1 MGVNGIYG
9 LSGSGMD
16 IESMVKVGM
25 MSKQNEYDKMAQK
38 FTKNE
43 WMKADYLEI
52 NSKITTFNAST
63 LSQYKMSTTMN
74 AKSAESSNAA
84 VKVSA
89 GSNAAIMSHQVEVT
103 SLSSN
108 AYLVGTNKMD
118 RYGIVGKLD
127 DGSADTTSI
136 KLADVLF
143 SALRQHDDGTI
154 SGAVA
159 KVDEDLT
166 KTGTNTYRSATD
178 DKSLTDEFR
187 FGREN
192 YRDYENITQGS
203 SLTGWEKKNSS
214 GTWVDSSGPQH
225 GTISG
230 MYDGDY
236 TLDTSVW
243 RQRIINEKID
253 GNGNWSEATPGS
265 GDYTYG
271 GGLNSDWRT
280 RTIYEKNDGNN
291 NWSEATP
298 THNDFNVLKNP
309 GDWRQYTIRERDNAA
324 VNSSSNQDSQIA
336 FKFEIYDGTETEA
349 MAGMSPDE
357 KEAYKKAHTISY
369 TFADLL
375 GTDTTEAKT
384 FYDLVSEINAM
395 SDLNVKATYD
405 AEHDTFSFY
414 NSKGGTD
421 NTINIV
427 LDADVTKENNRYAVT
442 TRNFFDNMGLYQS
455 ANGKLTGET
464 GTAGA
469 ASVGDKNSLLFEINS
484 SNSYK
489 GSTGSIKIDGV
500 SYDTTDNKATV
511 GGITYTALNTTLNTD
526 SSGNV
531 ISSNPATISVT
542 QDTDSIMDKVKSFVT
557 DYNKLLSE
565 LYAKYD
571 EKPNSDYKPLTQS
584 QKDQM
589 KEEQI
594 TKWEE
599 KAKAGMLY
607 HDQTLGK
614 IIQTMR
620 DAVSESVDGISSK
633 YNSIYSLGISTTGI
647 KGQLVLDEDK
657 LKKALADDPD
667 AVYNVFA
674 KLESTTTD
682 SASAVYKTQTNTDGS
697 VTVLSQSNGNGI
709 AQRLSDIFV
718 NANKLIKDRAGSSSD
733 ITEDS
738 DLNSLLRNLQTK
750 MSNFKKLMNSFE
762 DALYKKYDAMEST
775 LAKLGMQLNYVMGSS
790 GQ

>member
-25 MSKQNEYDKMAQK
+25 MSRQNEYDKMAQK

-52 NSKITTFNAST
+52 NNKITTFNAST

-74 AKSAESSNAA
+74 AKTAESSNAA

-108 AYLVGTNKMD
+108 AYIVGTNKMD
-118 RYGIVGKLD
+118 RYGIIAKLD
-127 DGSADTTSI
+127 DPSAEIDTTSI

-143 SALRQHDDGTI
+143 STLRQHDDGTI

-159 KVDEDLT
+159 KVDDDLT
-166 KTGTNTYRSATD
+166 KTGTNTYRASTD
-178 DKSLTDEFR
+178 SGKDLQSEYR

-192 YRDYENITQGS
+192 YRDYVNITQGS
-203 SLTGWEKKNSS
+203 SLTGWEKNVS
-214 GTWVDSSGPQH
+214 GTWTDSSGPQH

-230 MYDGDY
+230 TTDGDY
-236 TLDTSVW
+236 TLDSNW
-243 RQRIINEKID
+243 RYRTNVTEKYD
-253 GNGNWSEATPGS
+253 SATNTWSEATPS
-265 GDYTYG
+265 YSDYTYG
-271 GGLNSDWRT
+271 GALNSNWRT
-280 RTIYEKNDGNN
+280 RNIYEKNDGTG
-291 NWSEATP
+291 NWSEDTP
-298 THNDFNVLKNP
+298 THSDFNVLSNSSQ
-309 GDWRQYTIRERDNAA
+309 WRQYTIRERDNAA
-324 VNSSSNQDSQIA
+324 VNSSSNADSQIA

-349 MAGMSPDE
+349 MAGMSDDE

-395 SDLNVKATYD
+395 SDLNIKATYD

-421 NTINIV
+421 NKINIV
-427 LDADVTKENNRYAVT
+427 IDADTTKEKNRYAIT

-455 ANGKLTGET
+455 ANGKLTGEA
-464 GTAGA
+464 GTAGS
-469 ASVGDKNSLLFEINS
+469 ASVGDKNSLLFELNS
-484 SNSYK
+484 TNSYK

-511 GGITYTALNTTLNTD
+511 GGITYTALNETVTKD
-526 SSGNV
+526 ASGN
-531 ISSNPATISVT
+531 IKSSSPATISVT
-542 QDTDSIMDKVKSFVT
+542 QDTEGIMEKVKSFVT

-589 KEEQI
+589 KDEQI

-614 IIQTMR
+614 VIQTMR
-620 DAVSESVDGISSK
+620 DAVSESVDGIDSK

-682 SASAVYKTQTNTDGS
+682 SKSAVYKVDGDGN
-697 VTVLSQSNGNGI
+697 VTSTSNGNGI

-718 NANKLIKDRAGSSSD
+718 NANKLIKTRAGSSAD

-775 LAKLGMQLNYVMGSS
+775 LAKLGMQLNYVMG
-790 GQ
+790 GQQ

>member
-25 MSKQNEYDKMAQK
+25 MSRQNEYDKMAQK

-52 NSKITTFNAST
+52 NNKITTFNAST

-74 AKSAESSNAA
+74 AKTAESSNAA

-118 RYGIVGKLD
+118 RYGIIAKLD
-127 DGSADTTSI
+127 DPSAEIDTTSI

-143 SALRQHDDGTI
+143 STIRKHDDGTI

-159 KVDEDLT
+159 KVDDDLT
-166 KTGTNTYRSATD
+166 KTGTNTYRASTD
-178 DKSLTDEFR
+178 SGKDLQSEYR

-192 YRDYENITQGS
+192 YRDYVNITQGS
-203 SLTGWEKKNSS
+203 SLTGWEKYVS
-214 GTWVDSSGPQH
+214 GNWTDSSGPQH
-225 GTISG
+225 GTG
-230 MYDGDY
+230 TPTGTTDGDY
-236 TLDTSVW
+236 SVDPNVW
-243 RQRIINEKID
+243 QQQNGYYNGAWGTYWQTKD
-253 GNGNWSEATPGS
+253 SYGNWQYTSSAPTAA
-265 GDYTYG
+265 DYNY
-271 GGLNSDWRT
+271 LD
-280 RTIYEKNDGNN
+280 
-291 NWSEATP
+291 P
-298 THNDFNVLKNP
+298 NV
-309 GDWRQYTIRERDNAA
+309 WRQYTIRERDNAA
-324 VNSSSNQDSQIA
+324 VNSSTNADSQIA

-349 MAGMSPDE
+349 MAGMSADE

-395 SDLNVKATYD
+395 SDLNIKATYD

-421 NTINIV
+421 NKINIV
-427 LDADVTKENNRYAVT
+427 IDADTTKEKNRYAIT

-455 ANGKLTGET
+455 ANGKLTGEA
-464 GTAGA
+464 GTAGS
-469 ASVGDKNSLLFEINS
+469 ASVGDKNSLLFELNS
-484 SNSYK
+484 TNSYK

-511 GGITYTALNTTLNTD
+511 GGITYTALNETVTKD
-526 SSGNV
+526 ASGN
-531 ISSNPATISVT
+531 ITSSSPATISVT
-542 QDTDSIMDKVKSFVT
+542 QDTEGIMEKVKSFVT

-614 IIQTMR
+614 VIQTMR
-620 DAVSESVDGISSK
+620 DAVSESVDGIDSK

-682 SASAVYKTQTNTDGS
+682 SKSAVYKVDGDGN
-697 VTVLSQSNGNGI
+697 VTSTSNGNGI

-718 NANKLIKDRAGSSSD
+718 NANKLIKTRAGSSAD

-775 LAKLGMQLNYVMGSS
+775 LAKLGMQLNYVMG
-790 GQ
+790 GQQ